1 VQGWLFG
8 RTTWYEKWML
18 IAAGLA
24 LVYPT
29 TTADV
34 VGFGLFVLV
43 VAMQL
48 LRIRAARSTA

>member
-8 RTTWYEKWML
+8 RTNWIEKWML
-18 IAAGLA
+18 IVAGLA

-34 VGFGLFVLV
+34 VGFGCFALV

-48 LRIRAARSTA
+48 LRRRIAGSTA